1 MSGRGGGIGIVSP
14 AQSAAAA
21 AGSIIP
27 LKSEAKRS

>member
-27 LKSEAKRS
+27 LLG